1 MSDTSEAVLADF
13 RRTTASWESE
23 LRQQFKLRGA
33 VKWGTQ
39 LVYDKPWYNPPLA
52 KEAKLFIFFFA
63 NDDARARYSYGLGR
77 TVFARRLAA
86 VRRRSFRPGVAVSSR
101 AAAMTEIGHYCV
113 PLRTVTV
120 FDEPRHWHDS
130 FLANV
135 RMRSIDDEIPAV
147 VLDWRAV

>member
-1 MSDTSEAVLADF
+1 
-13 RRTTASWESE
+13 
-23 LRQQFKLRGA
+23 
-33 VKWGTQ
+33 
-39 LVYDKPWYNPPLA
+39 
-52 KEAKLFIFFFA
+52 
-63 NDDARARYSYGLGR
+63 
-77 TVFARRLAA
+77 
-86 VRRRSFRPGVAVSSR
+86 
-101 AAAMTEIGHYCV
+101 MTEIGHYCV